1 MSEISPPPP
10 GAPKSPPLPFLALC
24 IAIAVISG
32 LLSGALVA
40 LVAGSGEDGRP
51 EPAGTEDAVA
61 RAVERSLPSVV
72 AIINELQPQA
82 GQPGG
87 IAGGAGFIIDERG
100 YVLTNAHLVELPGRL
115 HVLLHD
121 GETRDATLVSH
132 DAPFT
137 DIAVIR
143 VQGGGLRALPVADS
157 ASLSP
162 GETVIAIGSPDI
174 DYLNSV
180 TVGVVSATGRRKHLG
195 QAWLED
201 LIQTDA
207 AINVGNSGGPLL
219 NLKGEVVGLNTF
231 RDVGGGEDPLYGIS
245 FAISSRT
252 FLPIARAIIDQGKYP
267 RAYFGIDHVDLDA
280 ETAQQLGVRVAEG
293 ALVRQVFADSPAQRA
308 GVRPG
313 DVIIRLGRFPVNS
326 QFSFINA
333 LGMLGPDE
341 RISLQV
347 VRGGQP
353 IELSAQVVPR

>member
-1 MSEISPPPP
+1 MSELSPPPP
-10 GAPKSPPLPFLALC
+10 GAPKSLPLSWLALC
-24 IAIAVISG
+24 LAAAVISG
-32 LLSGALVA
+32 LLSGGLVA
-40 LVAGSGEDGRP
+40 LVAVPEDGESDTADP
-51 EPAGTEDAVA
+51 HDAVA

-72 AIINELQPQA
+72 AIVNELQPQA

-87 IAGGAGFIIDERG
+87 VAGGAGFIIDERG
-100 YVLTNAHLVELPGRL
+100 YVLTNAHLVQLPGRL

-121 GETRDATLVSH
+121 GQTRDATLVSH

-137 DIAVIR
+137 DVAVIR
-143 VQGGGLRALPVADS
+143 IQGGGLRALPVGDS

-174 DYLNSV
+174 DYMNSV
-180 TVGVVSATGRRKHLG
+180 TVGVVSATGRRKHVG

-231 RDVGGGEDPLYGIS
+231 RDVGGGEDPLFGIS

-252 FLPIARAIIDQGKYP
+252 FQPIARAIIEQGKYP

-280 ETAQQLGVRVAEG
+280 ETAAQMGLRTAEG
-293 ALVRQVFADSPAQRA
+293 ALVRQVYADSPAQRA

-313 DVIIRLGRFPVNS
+313 DVIVRMGRFPVNG

-333 LGMLGPDE
+333 LGMLRPDE
-341 RISLQV
+341 RVTVQV
-347 VRGGQP
+347 VRGGQVV
-353 IELSAQVVPR
+353 ELSAQMVPR